1 MIKTFFAICAL
12 ALMLAAPMPAS
23 ANPGWSGDN
32 EARAAA
38 RAEQH
43 AERDAERAE
52 RRAERGN

>member
-23 ANPGWSGDN
+23 ANPGSGDN